1 MFKLNSLSDTN
12 PKAFWD
18 LVNELKYENKS
29 DEGTNLDAPTWE
41 NYFKKLNTLS
51 TEKAV
56 LNENFESRLETD
68 RSKDLMNEL
77 DFPISAKE
85 VTEATKK
92 LKNGKSDGFSSIL
105 DEMLENGDVFFKSGI
120 QSIVE

>member
-1 MFKLNSLSDTN
+1 MMFKLNSLSDTN

-29 DEGTNLDAPTWE
+29 DKGTNLDASTWE

-56 LNENFESRLETD
+56 LNEKFESLFEID

-92 LKNGKSDGFSSIL
+92 LKKKKKKARSVALIAF
-105 DEMLENGDVFFKSGI
+105 
-120 QSIVE
+120 

>member
-1 MFKLNSLSDTN
+1 MTILQCTEGRANSKVSLKKLNSLSDTN

-29 DEGTNLDAPTWE
+29 DKGTNLEAPTWE

-56 LNENFESRLETD
+56 LNEKCESFFEID

-77 DFPISAKE
+77 DFPISQR
-85 VTEATKK
+85 
-92 LKNGKSDGFSSIL
+92 KSWRL
-105 DEMLENGDVFFKSGI
+105 QKS
-120 QSIVE
+120 

>member
-1 MFKLNSLSDTN
+1 
-12 PKAFWD
+12 
-18 LVNELKYENKS
+18 
-29 DEGTNLDAPTWE
+29 
-41 NYFKKLNTLS
+41 LNTLS

-56 LNENFESRLETD
+56 LNEKFESLFEID

-92 LKNGKSDGFSSIL
+92 LKKGIL
-105 DEMLENGDVFFKSGI
+105 NEMLKYGNFVLQPCLVKLFNIILSSGI
-120 QSIVE
+120 YPTEWV